1 MPIRIKT
8 QVVGFLNLDSAVVG
22 FYTPDHIH
30 NLRAFADQV
39 AIAVENARLFAAIER
54 EVTERQQ
61 AEERLRQQNEYLST
75 LHEITV
81 ELLGS
86 PRPESLLN
94 DIVESAA
101 GLVNAQHGFIFL
113 PEDGHLILRAA
124 TKGFAHNIGRS
135 EPIPGTGVLGQV
147 WQSGEIFFVE
157 NYTAWELHDPY
168 YSSERLAAIAGA
180 PIMIGEKMAG
190 VLEVANTDHV
200 RPFSQV
206 EIEILE
212 RFALLA
218 SLVINNSQLFSDLQL
233 ELTERMQVEAQL
245 REANAL
251 LGTQVKQIQGLQL
264 ILREQSIRDPLTGLH
279 NRRYLSE
286 IQDRELARAAREGYP
301 VSFAIIDIDHF
312 KSVNDTFGHDAG
324 DSILKKLADLIHRYT
339 RSGDIVCRYGG
350 EEFLII
356 LPNIE
361 AEIAF
366 QITDR
371 LRKTFMDATS
381 PLEIGRAKATISC
394 GISEYPVDGSSANE
408 LITLADKAMYQAKAA
423 GRNQVVI
430 WKPENKKG
438 KSQ

>member
-1 MPIRIKT
+1 
-8 QVVGFLNLDSAVVG
+8 
-22 FYTPDHIH
+22 
-30 NLRAFADQV
+30 V
-39 AIAVENARLFAAIER
+39 AIAVENARLFATAER
-54 EVTERQQ
+54 EIAERNR
-61 AEERLRQQNEYLST
+61 AEEKLRQQNEYLST
-75 LHEITV
+75 LHQVTV
-81 ELLGS
+81 ELLDR
-86 PRPESLLN
+86 PNPESLLN
-94 DIVESAA
+94 NIVESAA
-101 GLVNAQHGFIFL
+101 ALVNAQHGFIFL
-113 PEDGHLILRAA
+113 PEGDLLILRAA

-135 EPIPGTGVLGQV
+135 EIIPGTGVLGRV

-157 NYTAWELHDPY
+157 NYTAWELHDPD
-168 YSSERLAAIAGA
+168 YSNERLAAIAGA

-218 SLVINNSQLFSDLQL
+218 SLVIDNSQLFSKLQI
-233 ELTERMQVEAQL
+233 ELTERMQAEAQL

-251 LGTQVKQIQGLQL
+251 LETQVKQIQGLQL
-264 ILREQSIRDPLTGLH
+264 ILREQSIRDPLTGLY

-286 IQDRELARAAREGYP
+286 IQDRELARAEREKYP

-324 DSILKKLADLIHRYT
+324 DAILKKLADLIQSHT
-339 RSGDIVCRYGG
+339 RSGDVVCRYGG

-361 AEIAF
+361 AGIAF

-381 PLEIGRAKATISC
+381 PLELGQAHATISC
-394 GISEYPVDGSSANE
+394 GISEYPVHGASANE

-430 WKPENKKG
+430 WNLESKKAYHNEG
-438 KSQ
+438 